1 MIRIDE
7 KLKKTINEE
16 IQIKESHNEG
26 TLADLSV
33 DKSDFTDKAW
43 KETYKA
49 AKSGVETVEVYLD
62 DLKEET
68 KQYIINELLDG
79 EIENYDVMPLL
90 ILDSDAILA
99 MEDDSIGIRTNEGIN
114 FLEEYSKN
122 SSIPQWFINAVEE
135 LDWTIH
141 EYDTDLELENWSPA
155 GEDLI
160 VYVEKDNLVQD
171 IISYAANF
179 DPDEHVEEMIRAKNS
194 GLSGVPS
201 VRILVDDSDEIAEML
216 DSLAEAVREAEINF
230 ETNNIEECKK
240 SVKEEYDGPILEDD
254 LDSLK
259 RYIDVEIPGLCNDL
273 VEIIFAHDYKQN
285 TIKRMLE
292 ETRTAYNRLSD
303 AYQDALEGQL

>member
-1 MIRIDE
+1 MFRIDE
-7 KLKKTINEE
+7 KLNKTVMESTIV
-16 IQIKESHNEG
+16 KESPDAG
-26 TLADLSV
+26 TLADLNV

-43 KETYKA
+43 KETYEV
-49 AKSGVETVEVYLD
+49 AKSGAETVEVYLD

-68 KQYIINELLDG
+68 KQYIINELFDG
-79 EIENYDVMPLL
+79 EIENSDVKPLL
-90 ILDSDAILA
+90 ILDSDDILA

-114 FLEEYSKN
+114 FLEEYSEN
-122 SSIPQWFINAVEE
+122 TEIPQWFVDAVEE
-135 LDWTIH
+135 LDWSCK
-141 EYDTDLELENWSPA
+141 DSGSDVVLENWSPA

-160 VYVEKDNLVQD
+160 IYAEKSDLVGSLFDNYQYFDKGEHIKTLLDAKANGFAGVPDIDTLVEDADD
-171 IISYAANF
+171 ILLMYKELADKVA
-179 DPDEHVEEMIRAKNS
+179 EAAKN
-194 GLSGVPS
+194 
-201 VRILVDDSDEIAEML
+201 AE
-216 DSLAEAVREAEINF
+216 NG
-230 ETNNIEECKK
+230 ETNIT
-240 SVKEEYDGPILEDD
+240 EEYDGPMIEDD

>member
-1 MIRIDE
+1 MVRIDE
-7 KLKKTINEE
+7 KLKKTIEEE
-16 IQIKESHNEG
+16 IQIKESHDAG
-26 TLADLSV
+26 TLADLNV

-49 AKSGVETVEVYLD
+49 AKSGAETVEVYLD

-68 KQYIINELLDG
+68 KQYIINELFDG
-79 EIENYDVMPLL
+79 EIENSDVKPLL
-90 ILDSDAILA
+90 ILDSEDILA
-99 MEDDSIGIRTNEGIN
+99 MEDDSIEVRTNEGIN
-114 FLEEYSKN
+114 FLEEYIEDSE
-122 SSIPQWFINAVEE
+122 IPQWFIDAVEE
-135 LDWTIH
+135 LDWSCK
-141 EYDTDLELENWSPA
+141 DAGSNVELENWSPA

-160 VYVEKDNLVQD
+160 IYVDKGQWVADLFDN
-171 IISYAANF
+171 YENF
-179 DPDEHVEEMIRAKNS
+179 DTAEHVKLLLDAKAHGFRGVPDEEVLVEDAEEILLMYKELADKVAEAARTAKN
-194 GLSGVPS
+194 
-201 VRILVDDSDEIAEML
+201 E
-216 DSLAEAVREAEINF
+216 
-230 ETNNIEECKK
+230 ETNIT
-240 SVKEEYDGPILEDD
+240 EEYDGPMVEDN

>member
-1 MIRIDE
+1 MFRIDE
-7 KLKKTINEE
+7 KLNKTEMESTIV
-16 IQIKESHNEG
+16 KESPDAG
-26 TLADLSV
+26 TLADLNV

-43 KETYKA
+43 KETYEV
-49 AKSGVETVEVYLD
+49 AKSGAETVEVYLD

-68 KQYIINELLDG
+68 KQYIINELFDG
-79 EIENYDVMPLL
+79 EIENSDVKPLL
-90 ILDSDAILA
+90 ILDSDDILA

-114 FLEEYSKN
+114 FLEEYSEN
-122 SSIPQWFINAVEE
+122 TEIPQWFVDAVEE
-135 LDWTIH
+135 LDWSCK
-141 EYDTDLELENWSPA
+141 DSGSDVVLENWSPA

-160 VYVEKDNLVQD
+160 IYAEKSDLVGSLFDNYQYFDKGEHIKTLLDAKANGFAGVPDIDTLVEDADD
-171 IISYAANF
+171 ILLMYKELADKVA
-179 DPDEHVEEMIRAKNS
+179 EAAKN
-194 GLSGVPS
+194 
-201 VRILVDDSDEIAEML
+201 AE
-216 DSLAEAVREAEINF
+216 NG
-230 ETNNIEECKK
+230 ETNIT
-240 SVKEEYDGPILEDD
+240 EEYDGPMIEDD

>member
-1 MIRIDE
+1 MFRIDE
-7 KLKKTINEE
+7 KLNKTVMESTID
-16 IQIKESHNEG
+16 KESPDAG
-26 TLADLSV
+26 TLADLNV

-43 KETYKA
+43 KETYEV
-49 AKSGVETVEVYLD
+49 AKSGAETVEVYLD

-68 KQYIINELLDG
+68 KQYIINELFDG
-79 EIENYDVMPLL
+79 EIENFDVKPLL
-90 ILDSDAILA
+90 ILDSDDILA

-114 FLEEYSKN
+114 FFEDYSEN
-122 SSIPQWFINAVEE
+122 TEIPQWFVDAVEE
-135 LDWTIH
+135 LDWSCK
-141 EYDTDLELENWSPA
+141 DSGSDVELENWSPA

-160 VYVEKDNLVQD
+160 IYAEKSDLVGSLFDNYQYFDKGEHIKTLLDAKANGFAGVPDIDTLVEDADD
-171 IISYAANF
+171 ILLMYKELADKVA
-179 DPDEHVEEMIRAKNS
+179 EAAKN
-194 GLSGVPS
+194 
-201 VRILVDDSDEIAEML
+201 AE
-216 DSLAEAVREAEINF
+216 NG
-230 ETNNIEECKK
+230 ETNIT
-240 SVKEEYDGPILEDD
+240 EEYDGPMIEDD

>member
-1 MIRIDE
+1 MVRIDE
-7 KLKKTINEE
+7 KLKKTIEEE
-16 IQIKESHNEG
+16 IQIKESHDAG
-26 TLADLSV
+26 TLADLNV

-49 AKSGVETVEVYLD
+49 AKSGAETVEVYLD

-68 KQYIINELLDG
+68 KQYIINELFDG
-79 EIENYDVMPLL
+79 EIENSDVKPLL
-90 ILDSDAILA
+90 ILDSEDILA
-99 MEDDSIGIRTNEGIN
+99 MEDDSIEVRTNEGIN
-114 FLEEYSKN
+114 FLEEYIEDSE
-122 SSIPQWFINAVEE
+122 IPQWFIDAVEE
-135 LDWTIH
+135 LDWSCK
-141 EYDTDLELENWSPA
+141 DAGSNVELENWSPA

-160 VYVEKDNLVQD
+160 IYVDKGQWVADLFDNYED
-171 IISYAANF
+171 F
-179 DPDEHVEEMIRAKNS
+179 DTAEHVKLLLDAKAHGFRGVPDEEVLVEDAEEILLMYKELADKVAEAARTAKN
-194 GLSGVPS
+194 
-201 VRILVDDSDEIAEML
+201 E
-216 DSLAEAVREAEINF
+216 
-230 ETNNIEECKK
+230 ETNIT
-240 SVKEEYDGPILEDD
+240 EEYDGPMVEDN

>member
-1 MIRIDE
+1 MFRIDE
-7 KLKKTINEE
+7 KLNKTVMESTIV
-16 IQIKESHNEG
+16 KESPDAG
-26 TLADLSV
+26 TLADLNV

-43 KETYKA
+43 KETYEV
-49 AKSGVETVEVYLD
+49 AKSGAETVEVYLD

-68 KQYIINELLDG
+68 KQYIINELFDG
-79 EIENYDVMPLL
+79 EIENYDVKPLL
-90 ILDSDAILA
+90 ILDSDDILA

-114 FLEEYSKN
+114 FLEEYSEN
-122 SSIPQWFINAVEE
+122 TEIPQWFVDAVEE
-135 LDWTIH
+135 LDWSCK
-141 EYDTDLELENWSPA
+141 DSGSDVVLENWSPA

-160 VYVEKDNLVQD
+160 IYAEKSDLVGSLFDNYQYFDKGEHIKTLLDAKANGFAGVPDIDTLVEDADD
-171 IISYAANF
+171 ILLMYKELADKVAEAA
-179 DPDEHVEEMIRAKNS
+179 RTAKN
-194 GLSGVPS
+194 
-201 VRILVDDSDEIAEML
+201 E
-216 DSLAEAVREAEINF
+216 
-230 ETNNIEECKK
+230 ETNIT
-240 SVKEEYDGPILEDD
+240 EEYDGPMVEDN

>member
-1 MIRIDE
+1 MFRIDE
-7 KLKKTINEE
+7 KLNKTVMESTIV
-16 IQIKESHNEG
+16 KESPDAG
-26 TLADLSV
+26 TLADLNV

-43 KETYKA
+43 KETYEV
-49 AKSGVETVEVYLD
+49 AKSGAETVEVYLD

-68 KQYIINELLDG
+68 KQYIINELFDG
-79 EIENYDVMPLL
+79 EIENYDVKPLL
-90 ILDSDAILA
+90 ILDSDDILA

-114 FLEEYSKN
+114 FLEEYSEN
-122 SSIPQWFINAVEE
+122 TEIPQWFVDAVEE
-135 LDWTIH
+135 LDWSCK
-141 EYDTDLELENWSPA
+141 DSGSDVVLENWSPA

-160 VYVEKDNLVQD
+160 IYAEKSDLVGSLFDNYQYFDKGEHIKTLLDAKANGFAGVPDIDTLVEDADD
-171 IISYAANF
+171 ILLMYKELADKVA
-179 DPDEHVEEMIRAKNS
+179 EAAKN
-194 GLSGVPS
+194 
-201 VRILVDDSDEIAEML
+201 AE
-216 DSLAEAVREAEINF
+216 NG
-230 ETNNIEECKK
+230 ETNIT
-240 SVKEEYDGPILEDD
+240 EEYDGPMIEDD

>member
-1 MIRIDE
+1 MFRIDE
-7 KLKKTINEE
+7 KLNKTVMESTIV
-16 IQIKESHNEG
+16 KESPDAG
-26 TLADLSV
+26 TLADLNV

-43 KETYKA
+43 KETYEV
-49 AKSGVETVEVYLD
+49 AKSGAETVEVYLD

-68 KQYIINELLDG
+68 KQYIINELFDG
-79 EIENYDVMPLL
+79 EIENYDVKPLL
-90 ILDSDAILA
+90 ILDSDDILA

-114 FLEEYSKN
+114 FLEEYSEN
-122 SSIPQWFINAVEE
+122 TEIPQWFVDAVEE
-135 LDWTIH
+135 LDWSCK
-141 EYDTDLELENWSPA
+141 DSGSDVVLENWSPA

-160 VYVEKDNLVQD
+160 IYAEKSDLVGSLFDYYQYFDKGEHIKTLLDAKANGFAGVPDIDTLVEDADD
-171 IISYAANF
+171 ILLMYKELADKVA
-179 DPDEHVEEMIRAKNS
+179 EAAKN
-194 GLSGVPS
+194 
-201 VRILVDDSDEIAEML
+201 AE
-216 DSLAEAVREAEINF
+216 NG
-230 ETNNIEECKK
+230 ETNIT
-240 SVKEEYDGPILEDD
+240 EEYDGPMIEDD